1 MANPVTEILEHLN
14 DQVARLST
22 TELTTIRGVL
32 AAAEKELAHDLA
44 KWTALGKGDDRFT
57 PQMYRNALLQIRGTL
72 HHIDGDMKDGV
83 EEALKAGGK
92 TAGMLALRHLK
103 YEVETFSGMFEHSI
117 RPVAFDA
124 ANVLA
129 QGKKT
134 LWPKFTNSAKRYA
147 GQVGEDIRKQLAIGL
162 VRGETIDQMTTRLA
176 KLGGP
181 RGLVYT
187 QGAPGT
193 PRAKAEYIAEGLFTR
208 YRHYAERL
216 AVTET
221 VNAYNVTA
229 LEGMDELEAED
240 PGYFRRWDA
249 AIDGRTCPYC
259 RDYDDLV
266 VPLDKPFPGGVDHP
280 PLHPRCRCAVV
291 VWRKEW
297 TEHKVKYSLKDDLI
311 GEGKKP
317 VGVAAIP
324 HRVTVQDEKKL
335 PKRLPKIPQDGQE
348 ITVSAKALTKRGY
361 FEPAQGLDPVKL
373 EKAKKAIKEG
383 QQAPVKMVYDDSG
396 NLELTDGRHRL
407 RAATALGSPIRVLF
421 EKGSKAG
428 KGKGLIKVTSKK
440 RP

>member
-1 MANPVTEILEHLN
+1 MANPITQILEHIN
-14 DQVARLST
+14 DQVAKLST

-44 KWTALGKGDDRFT
+44 KWSALGKGDDRFT

-134 LWPKFTNSAKRYA
+134 LWPRFSNSAKRYA

-221 VNAYNVTA
+221 VNAYNATA
-229 LEGMDELEAED
+229 LDGMDELEAED

-259 RDYDDLV
+259 REYDDLV
-266 VPLDKPFPGGVDHP
+266 VKLNEPFPGGVVHP

-297 TEHKVKYSLKDDLI
+297 NEHKVKYGLKDDLI

-317 VGVAAIP
+317 LGVASIP
-324 HRVTVQDEKKL
+324 HRVNLPEEKLKLDPKKL
-335 PKRLPKIPQDGQE
+335 KAGKVTE
-348 ITVSAKALTKRGY
+348 VSARKLKEYGVIQPEGVGADKVKMDKAR
-361 FEPAQGLDPVKL
+361 
-373 EKAKKAIKEG
+373 KAIAEG
-383 QQAPVKMVYDDSG
+383 QKEPITIAITKTG
-396 NLELTDGRHRL
+396 KLTLEDGRHRL
-407 RAATALGSPIRVLF
+407 AAAIEQDRPVKVKWYRGREL
-421 EKGSKAG
+421 KAR
-428 KGKGLIKVTSKK
+428 KSKK
-440 RP
+440 KT